1 MCIRDRPSIAVG
13 NPLPTSPT
21 TGTGFWT
28 GNDGGIY
35 KFRVG
40 DPAASNL
47 LYDGSALVLTS
58 GTSGAQIAL
67 SPTTQSIALGNPLP
81 TGTQTG
87 GAGFWVGLLSGNSYG
102 LRIGGALGVG
112 PQLLY
117 DGTTNSLQFRR
128 TDGVPLISFTG
139 SGEGAAFFSG
149 PISLGPDGSLWQ
161 GTGTLENITDG
172 MKIWNQAGK
181 GRIAFFSSGT
191 RYTTLKD
198 TGIEIALSPT
208 ANRRSA
214 ITFTNTPDGTVLG
227 GLYGY
232 GTASDCYLDLTIPST
247 NNVPTRI
254 YLNNQTARSEIY
266 FFTGNSYV
274 RQANMGST
282 GPIFELNNL
291 DLLIY
296 EGAITTT
303 EGNIRTSYGG
313 ISAGTLYVEP
323 NNGQFISN
331 LSGTHDYEAVVLM
344 DTADVAHGMTSAIA
358 NTAAYGAL
366 AKYSATA
373 GGLSIRGY
381 SEGYVGAHIFGA
393 VTTATTGT
401 NTAAV
406 ILDGAIKSGTGVTA
420 LTSGNL
426 LTVNNYGASRV
437 IVKHN
442 GDIYSD
448 STAAVLLFD
457 DHDDAA
463 LLRALSYELNPAAV
477 IRNRFD
483 DFVAYNREDLEAAGI
498 VEGTMVNQTALAR
511 LLTGAIW
518 QLHSR
523 IAELEERLAR
533 RGG

>member
-1 MCIRDRPSIAVG
+1 MLIGGTDVSDEVVVDRFSIPHNKTNGSFVTIPFTNIDADADWSTIQVLFNWRYEALNRRPTIKLDPAVPSIAVG

-102 LRIGGALGVG
+102 LRIGGALGVP
-112 PQLLY
+112 PQPLY

-191 RYTTLKD
+191 RYPPLKD
-198 TGIEIALSPT
+198 TGMEIALMPT
-208 ANRRSA
+208 AQARSA

-232 GTASDCYLDLTIPST
+232 GTASDC
-247 NNVPTRI
+247 
-254 YLNNQTARSEIY
+254 
-266 FFTGNSYV
+266 
-274 RQANMGST
+274 
-282 GPIFELNNL
+282 
-291 DLLIY
+291 
-296 EGAITTT
+296 
-303 EGNIRTSYGG
+303 
-313 ISAGTLYVEP
+313 
-323 NNGQFISN
+323 
-331 LSGTHDYEAVVLM
+331 
-344 DTADVAHGMTSAIA
+344 
-358 NTAAYGAL
+358 
-366 AKYSATA
+366 
-373 GGLSIRGY
+373 
-381 SEGYVGAHIFGA
+381 
-393 VTTATTGT
+393 
-401 NTAAV
+401 
-406 ILDGAIKSGTGVTA
+406 
-420 LTSGNL
+420 
-426 LTVNNYGASRV
+426 
-437 IVKHN
+437 
-442 GDIYSD
+442 
-448 STAAVLLFD
+448 
-457 DHDDAA
+457 
-463 LLRALSYELNPAAV
+463 
-477 IRNRFD
+477 
-483 DFVAYNREDLEAAGI
+483 
-498 VEGTMVNQTALAR
+498 
-511 LLTGAIW
+511 
-518 QLHSR
+518 
-523 IAELEERLAR
+523 
-533 RGG
+533 